1 SACKPITS
9 EAKLH
14 IKKENKYVYPDTMV
28 ICGEIERA
36 EDNSDAIS
44 NPILI
49 VEVLSKSTLEYD
61 KGDKFYFYRQIPS
74 LQEYVLIEQDR
85 HVVEVYFK
93 KDKMEL
99 WKISRYDGIDQA
111 IVLQSLGI
119 TIRMQDLY
127 FDIDIK

>member
-1 SACKPITS
+1 
-9 EAKLH
+9 
-14 IKKENKYVYPDTMV
+14 
-28 ICGEIERA
+28 
-36 EDNSDAIS
+36 
-44 NPILI
+44 
-49 VEVLSKSTLEYD
+49 LSKSTLEYD

-99 WKISRYDGIDQA
+99 WRISRYDGIDQA